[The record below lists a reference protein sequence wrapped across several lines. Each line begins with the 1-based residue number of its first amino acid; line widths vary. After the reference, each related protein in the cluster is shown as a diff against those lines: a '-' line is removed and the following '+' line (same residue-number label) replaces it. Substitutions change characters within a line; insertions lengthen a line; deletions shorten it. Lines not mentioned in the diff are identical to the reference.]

1 MQFFNLGN
9 TGGAFKFDGIDAI
22 TQDPTTGVLSFTRSV
37 GNTSFSNQT
46 DEQKDSTTEII
57 QDISASKKT
66 TVLKDY
72 TGVNF
77 KVEAPTGN
85 PFEQTL
91 TFSEWLLKNNG
102 TEVFAIRKNGRIET
116 NQIAAAVVRTIQSGE
131 IPVYNEAAVLKGYIK
146 IFT

>member
-9 TGGAFKFDGIDAI
+9 TGGAFKFDNIDAI
-22 TQDPTTGVLSFTRSV
+22 TQDPATGVLSFVRSV
-37 GNTSFSNQT
+37 GNTSYQNET
-46 DEQKDSTTEII
+46 DEQKDSTTETIDDFI
-57 QDISASKKT
+57 ASKKVT
-66 TVLKDY
+66 FYKDSE
-72 TGVNF
+72 GINI

-85 PFEQTL
+85 PFEQTM

-116 NQIAAAVVRTIQSGE
+116 NQIAASVVRTIQSGE

>member
-1 MQFFNLGN
+1 M
-9 TGGAFKFDGIDAI
+9 
-22 TQDPTTGVLSFTRSV
+22 RSV
-37 GNTSFSNQT
+37 GNTSYQNET
-46 DEQKDSTTEII
+46 DEQKDSTTETIDDFI
-57 QDISASKKT
+57 ASKKVT
-66 TVLKDY
+66 FYKDSE
-72 TGVNF
+72 GINI

-85 PFEQTL
+85 PFEQTM

-116 NQIAAAVVRTIQSGE
+116 NQIAASVVRTIQSGE